1 VNGLQNIPLG
11 QSSKSMQ
18 FQLAE
23 DCTNT
28 YKAPMDTSKP
38 FGDACT
44 PNGGLKDADEIKW
57 VNDPDDDCD
66 MMNHK
71 SAGNKRSS
79 WVLTLIR
86 QEFPTSTA

>member
-1 VNGLQNIPLG
+1 
-11 QSSKSMQ
+11 MQ

-23 DCTNT
+23 DCTNA

-38 FGDACT
+38 FRDACT

-57 VNDPDDDCD
+57 VNDPNDDCD

-71 SAGNKRSS
+71 STGNKRSS

-86 QEFPTSTA
+86 QEFPTSMA

>member
-1 VNGLQNIPLG
+1 MVHRTFPWGRVRSPCSFNWRKTAQT
-11 QSSKSMQ
+11 
-18 FQLAE
+18 
-23 DCTNT
+23 CTI
-28 YKAPMDTSKP
+28 KAPKDTSKP

-66 MMNHK
+66 MMNCK